1 MNSVRIGII
10 GMGNMGKF
18 HADYLA
24 AGKVNRAELSAV
36 CSTSPE
42 KLEAYKQK
50 GAKVF
55 GSSEEMIA
63 SGAVDALVIATPHY
77 QHTSLGIAALKAGLH
92 IMVEKPISAHKA
104 DAERLIAE
112 SRKHPAL
119 VFGAMFQLRTE
130 PRYAKI
136 RKLIQNGEIGQI

>member
-18 HADYLA
+18 HGAYML
-24 AGKVNRAELSAV
+24 AGKVNRAELTAV

-42 KLEAYKQK
+42 KLEGYREK

-55 GSSEEMIA
+55 GSSEEMIK

-77 QHTSLGIAALKAGLH
+77 QHTSLGIAALQAGLH

-104 DAERLIAE
+104 AAERL
-112 SRKHPAL
+112 SDRKS
-119 VFGAMFQLRTE
+119 
-130 PRYAKI
+130 PR
-136 RKLIQNGEIGQI
+136 LTSSHV